1 MLIPQ
6 LHTELYVVFDV
17 ISIRNTNLVSNKK
30 NLSKSNSVFL
40 MDVRRIMKLMF
51 RIYTL
56 YLMFKLV
63 TYKAW
68 KQKIPYSSIWSA
80 QRIQMATYNT
90 FYMETLLLYHTS
102 LPRKVLIPFGR
113 VRFFSSEKMQNIDS

>member
-1 MLIPQ
+1 
-6 LHTELYVVFDV
+6 
-17 ISIRNTNLVSNKK
+17 
-30 NLSKSNSVFL
+30 
-40 MDVRRIMKLMF
+40 MDVNHETNVQYL
-51 RIYTL
+51 YTL

-68 KQKIPYSSIWSA
+68 KQKISYSSIWSA

-113 VRFFSSEKMQNIDS
+113 V